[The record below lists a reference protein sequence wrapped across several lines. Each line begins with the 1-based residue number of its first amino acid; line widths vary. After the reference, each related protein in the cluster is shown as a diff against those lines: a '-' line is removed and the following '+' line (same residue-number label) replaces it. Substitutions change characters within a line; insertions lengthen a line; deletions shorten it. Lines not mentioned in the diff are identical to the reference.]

1 MRGRITSIST
11 YLNETFPP
19 RDQLETIPPIA
30 VLAFW
35 GGCLFLLKKDYNL
48 ILIAVDHVHRS

>member
-1 MRGRITSIST
+1 MRARITSIST

-30 VLAFW
+30 VLAF
-35 GGCLFLLKKDYNL
+35 GGGLFLLKKDYNL
-48 ILIAVDHVHRS
+48 ILIAVDHGHRS